1 MGLGTS
7 TQEPEVVE
15 EQVEEEKIDVSESE
29 FFVRLLR
36 LVNVEKQPKRVP
48 ASIQSLLKR
57 SSSTNGTS

>member
-48 ASIQSLLKR
+48 ALIQSLLKR